1 MMGKKLVIGVL
12 AHVDAGKT
20 TLAESILYISG
31 SIRKAGRV
39 DHRDTFL
46 DTDSQERSRG
56 ITIFSK
62 QAEFSWAGMDVTLL
76 DTPGH
81 VDFSAEMER
90 TLQVLDYAVLVISG
104 ADGVQGHVLT
114 LWNLLTRYRIP
125 VFLFVNKMDQP
136 DTDREQLLQELQ
148 ERLSGQCIDFT
159 ADAARGGGL
168 SEAVSGEDV
177 SGDADYEQF
186 LENIAVCDEKLLE
199 KYLERGRIDD
209 KEIASLIAARKVFPC
224 YFGSA
229 LKAEGIKELL
239 DGVEKFSLAPKY
251 PDSFG
256 ARVYKIGRDSA
267 GSRLTYMKV
276 TGGSLQ
282 VKQSVKGSTGD
293 WEEKV
298 DQIRIYSG
306 VKYTLEKE
314 VPAGTVCVVTGL
326 SRTFSGEGLGMEQG
340 SISPVLAPVMTYRVV
355 LPPSCD
361 THTMYKKLCQL
372 EEEEP
377 QLHIVWKEQ
386 VGEIHVQLM
395 GEVQIEI
402 LKNLIEERFGV
413 PVGFDEGSIVYK
425 ETIRRTAEGVGH
437 FEPLRHYAEVHL
449 LMEPGEAGSG
459 LVFDTKC
466 SEDVLDRNWQRLI
479 LTHLEEKEHPGI
491 LTGAPITDMRI
502 TLVSGRAHL
511 KHTEG
516 GDFRQAVYRAVRHG
530 LHRAECVLLEPVYEF
545 RLELPSALIGRAMTD
560 VQAMSGHFDAPFTE
574 GDVSVLTGTAPAAK
588 MQGYQAVLTAYSGGN
603 GRLFCSLKGYEP
615 CHNTE
620 EVIERTGYEAE
631 RDLDNPA
638 SSVFCAH
645 GAGFLVEWQDVEQYM
660 HLESCLDK
668 RGVPEES
675 GGQRHGAEGRAGSGG
690 QHGTEGSAG
699 SGGQSGAEYDGAGS
713 RYAAYAAGEKELEEI
728 FSRTY
733 GNRKGIAGSSA
744 LDSHRKWSSPKTISA
759 GNAKSDGNVKPGGN
773 AESGG
778 ERKRPSSPA
787 QEEYL
792 LVDGYNI
799 IFAWEE
805 LSELAKLNLDSAR
818 GRLMDILSNYQGYR
832 KMTLILVFDAYKVK
846 GSPGSIFPYHNI
858 HVVYTKE
865 AETADQ
871 YIEKVTHEIAKKHK
885 VSVAT
890 SDGLEQLIIMGQGAK
905 RISARELK
913 EEIMSTNQELRELF
927 LENPEKGTKEK
938 QYLFDALSP
947 ELAEHMENVRLGK
960 KEF

>member
-1 MMGKKLVIGVL
+1 MVGKKLVIGIL

-46 DTDSQERSRG
+46 DTDSQERTRG

-62 QAEFSWAGMDVTLL
+62 QAEFSWKEMGVTLL

-90 TLQVLDYAVLVISG
+90 TLQVLDYAVIVISG
-104 ADGVQGHVLT
+104 ADGVQGHVMT
-114 LWNLLTRYRIP
+114 LWNLLARYRIP
-125 VFLFVNKMDQP
+125 VFLFVNKMDQQG
-136 DTDREQLLQELQ
+136 TDRERLMQELQ
-148 ERLSGQCIDFT
+148 ERLGAQCIDFT
-159 ADAARGGGL
+159 ADAAQ
-168 SEAVSGEDV
+168 S
-177 SGDADYEQF
+177 ADYEQF
-186 LENIAVCDEKLLE
+186 LENIAVCDENLLE
-199 KYLERGRIDD
+199 KYLEQGGLDD
-209 KEIASLIAARKVFPC
+209 KEIAALIAGRKVFPC

-229 LKAEGIKELL
+229 LKAEGVKELL
-239 DGVEKFSLAPKY
+239 DGVEKFTLARKY

-267 GSRLTYMKV
+267 GSRLTYMKI

-282 VKQSVKGSTGD
+282 VKQSVKGSVGD

-340 SISPVLAPVMTYRVV
+340 GVVPVLAPVMTYRVV
-355 LPPSCD
+355 LPPSSD
-361 THTMYKKLCQL
+361 THVMYKKLCQL

-386 VGEIHVQLM
+386 LGEIHVQLM

-413 PVGFDEGSIVYK
+413 SVEFDEGSIVYK
-425 ETIRRTAEGVGH
+425 ETIRKTAEGVGH
-437 FEPLRHYAEVHL
+437 YEPLRHYAEVHL

-459 LVFDTKC
+459 LVFDTNC
-466 SEDVLDRNWQRLI
+466 SEDVLDKNWQRLI
-479 LTHLEEKEHPGI
+479 LTHLEEKEHTGI
-491 LTGAPITDMRI
+491 LVGAPITDMRI
-502 TLVSGRAHL
+502 TLASGRAHL

-516 GDFRQAVYRAVRHG
+516 GDFRQATYRAVRHG

-560 VQAMSGHFDAPFTE
+560 VQTMCGHFDAPITE
-574 GDVSVLTGTAPAAK
+574 GEISVLTGTAPVAK
-588 MQGYQAVLTAYSGGN
+588 MQGYQAELMAYSGGN

-615 CHNTE
+615 CHNAD
-620 EVIERTGYEAE
+620 EVIARIGYEAE

-668 RGVPEES
+668 RGILAENGGTQHGAEGWAGSGDRQSGTESGEES
-675 GGQRHGAEGRAGSGG
+675 GGA
-690 QHGTEGSAG
+690 
-699 SGGQSGAEYDGAGS
+699 GAG

-744 LDSHRKWSSPKTISA
+744 LDSRRKWSSPRTISA
-759 GNAKSDGNVKPGGN
+759 ESTKSGRVRE
-773 AESGG
+773 A
-778 ERKRPSSPA
+778 SSNPT

-818 GRLMDILSNYQGYR
+818 GKLMDILSNYQGYR

-858 HVVYTKE
+858 YVVYTKE

-871 YIEKVTHEIAKKHK
+871 YIEKVTHEIARKHK

-927 LENPEKGTKEK
+927 LENPEKGAKEK